1 MYTILVVYALL
12 FSLILN
18 PPRGK
23 NQSSVY
29 IFAYNALWILIFVS
43 IAFRGEYVGRDTI
56 NYINKYFSI
65 NEAASYSS
73 YGGTGAYEP
82 LYFYMNRLFGHLFGN
97 WSQCMMVAEA
107 VAIAVGYG
115 LVIKKYSVNPI
126 ASTLA
131 FLSLGLYLD
140 SLCLLRQFI
149 AMSICAWSLIYVI
162 EKKPVKFYICVII
175 ATGFHYTAFFWAL
188 VYFIC
193 VTMLRYKRSDWVFV
207 MVALIGYF
215 YVSVFQ
221 NALAFASDRWNHYAE
236 IETGAEGY
244 IAFTIFLLITI
255 VAFINRDNIKT
266 NYHYGQVLINLNY
279 VNMIF
284 WTMRLVT
291 RNAERLAIFFSIAP
305 VLLVPILFEVVD
317 RKAGKGAGRF
327 FKFGVLLLMAVYFVY
342 KYSRDASLYPY
353 QFMNDFL

>member
-1 MYTILVVYALL
+1 
-12 FSLILN
+12 
-18 PPRGK
+18 
-23 NQSSVY
+23 
-29 IFAYNALWILIFVS
+29 
-43 IAFRGEYVGRDTI
+43 
-56 NYINKYFSI
+56 
-65 NEAASYSS
+65 
-73 YGGTGAYEP
+73 
-82 LYFYMNRLFGHLFGN
+82 
-97 WSQCMMVAEA
+97 MMVAEA

-193 VTMLRYKRSDWVFV
+193 VTMLRYKRSDWIFGVL
-207 MVALIGYF
+207 ALIGYF

-221 NALAFASDRWNHYAE
+221 NVLAFASDRWNHYAE

-317 RKAGKGAGRF
+317 RKAGKGAGWF

-353 QFMNDFL
+353 QFMNDFKSLVSLKII